1 MRWLLY
7 MALAAM
13 AGATPLAAQEGEPD
27 VTALFADDAILEV
40 TLAGPIRA
48 IASRAQRSTDAHP
61 ATLAIAGETHA
72 IELSARGVSRRK
84 RENCQFPPLRIR
96 TAEKAPEGSIMH
108 RQGSVK
114 LVTHCR
120 DTDKLEQTL
129 LREYTAYRLY
139 NLVTPES
146 LKVRLARVTYIDGDK
161 VVAERLAFFIEDADD
176 AARRLGLK
184 EVDLG
189 DIRVGALDRKDA
201 ARLALFHYMIGNTD
215 WAMIFAAQGASCCHN
230 TRVLGADKDA
240 TGGLTPVPYD
250 FDGAGLVDA
259 DYARPNAA
267 LGTYSVRTRVYRG
280 FCTLNDLIPAE
291 AEQLRLL
298 RPALEAE
305 IAATPL
311 AEAKTREEMTDYLA
325 GFFRDIADTETLERK
340 LLKNCR

>member
-1 MRWLLY
+1 MRWLPCV
-7 MALAAM
+7 ALAAAFAAS
-13 AGATPLAAQEGEPD
+13 AGHAEEAEPD

-48 IASRAQRSTDAHP
+48 IASRAQRSTDPYP
-61 ATLAIAGETHA
+61 ASLTIAGETHA
-72 IELSARGVSRRK
+72 ITLAARGVSRRK
-84 RENCQFPPLRIR
+84 RENCLLPPLRIR
-96 TAEKAPEGSIMH
+96 TAEKAPEGSIIR

-120 DTDKLEQTL
+120 DNAKYEQTL
-129 LREYTAYRLY
+129 LREYAAYRLY

-146 LKVRLARVTYIDGDK
+146 LRVRLAHMTYADGDR
-161 VVAERLAFFIEDADD
+161 VMAVRHGFFIEDAED
-176 AARRLGLK
+176 AARRLGMK

-189 DIRVGALDRKDA
+189 DIRVAALDRGDA
-201 ARLALFHYMIGNTD
+201 ARLALFQYMIGNTD
-215 WAMIFAAQGASCCHN
+215 WAMIFAAEGATCCHN
-230 TRVLGADKDA
+230 TKLLGADKDA
-240 TGGLTPVPYD
+240 TEGLTPVPYD

-267 LGTYSVRTRVYRG
+267 LGTVSVKTRAYRG
-280 FCTLNDLIPAE
+280 FCTLNELIPAE
-291 AEQLRLL
+291 AERLRQL

-325 GFFRDIADTETLERK
+325 GFFRDIADTATLERK
-340 LLKNCR
+340 LLKDCR

>member
-1 MRWLLY
+1 MRWLWYL
-7 MALAAM
+7 ALVCVIGTM
-13 AGATPLAAQEGEPD
+13 PLRAEERDGEA
-27 VTALFADDAILEV
+27 TALFADDSILEV
-40 TLAGPIRA
+40 TLTGPIGR
-48 IASRAQRSTDAHP
+48 IASRAQRSTEPHP

-146 LKVRLARVTYIDGDK
+146 LRVRLARVTYLDGDK

-176 AARRLGLK
+176 ASRRLGLK

-189 DIRVGALDRKDA
+189 NIRVAALDRNDA
-201 ARLALFHYMIGNTD
+201 ARLALFQYMIGNTD
-215 WAMIFAAQGASCCHN
+215 WAMIFAAEGATCCHN
-230 TRVLGADKDA
+230 TKLLGADKDA

-259 DYARPNAA
+259 EYARPNAA
-267 LGTYSVRTRVYRG
+267 LGTVSVRTRVYRG
-280 FCTLNDLIPAE
+280 FCAVNDLIPAE
-291 AEQLRLL
+291 AEQLWRLL
-298 RPALEAE
+298 PALEAE
-305 IAATPL
+305 IGATPL
-311 AEAKTREEMTDYLA
+311 ADAKTREEMLDYLA
-325 GFFRDIADTETLERK
+325 GFFRDIADDASLERK
-340 LLKNCR
+340 LLKACR